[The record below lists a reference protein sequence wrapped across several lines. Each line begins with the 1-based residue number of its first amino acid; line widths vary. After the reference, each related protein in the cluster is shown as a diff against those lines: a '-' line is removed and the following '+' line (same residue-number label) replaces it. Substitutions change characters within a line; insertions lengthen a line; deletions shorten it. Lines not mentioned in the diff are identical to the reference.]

1 MYIRG
6 IVDTERRG
14 FTIRELLGET
24 EYTKV
29 MAELYGI
36 KYEIMDGK
44 KGA

>member
-6 IVDTERRG
+6 IVDSQRRG

-36 KYEIMDGK
+36 KIEPIDK
-44 KGA
+44 K